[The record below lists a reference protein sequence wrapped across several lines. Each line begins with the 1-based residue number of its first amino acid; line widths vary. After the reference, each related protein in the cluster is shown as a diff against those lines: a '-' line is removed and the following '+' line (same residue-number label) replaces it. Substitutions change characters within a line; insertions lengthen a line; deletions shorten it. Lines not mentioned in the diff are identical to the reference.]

1 MTPSTMWLGEVGAC
15 LPLPPLLRRRGGG
28 GRRRTTSGGCTHG
41 GERHLARW
49 GVPIRPR
56 PRGWGD
62 VCCTQNLFCTIRP
75 TAAVGGERHT
85 EEGGWSNAVCMSRG
99 WRVCLVHRCGVFPIA
114 GSAVQAVETSDGVRH
129 LAAALTPPPPPPS
142 RDCGENARVGRG
154 MQCDG
159 GGWGGGAPPAAAA
172 DAWGRPCH
180 PRCGCASA
188 TLPAVCGRGRGRVC
202 PRLLWRGRLCPRLL
216 WRGRLGGATPCVRRP
231 AAGGGVREGV
241 GSHPRGGA
249 TRVLTTRPT

>member
-1 MTPSTMWLGEVGAC
+1 MLYAKPFLHHPTHG
-15 LPLPPLLRRRGGG
+15 RGGRG
-28 GRRRTTSGGCTHG
+28 EAHRGGWVEQRGMYVAGLACVPCAQMRGVPHRGVCRPGGGDVGRR
-41 GERHLARW
+41 A
-49 GVPIRPR
+49 PP
-56 PRGWGD
+56 
-62 VCCTQNLFCTIRP
+62 
-75 TAAVGGERHT
+75 
-85 EEGGWSNAVCMSRG
+85 
-99 WRVCLVHRCGVFPIA
+99 
-114 GSAVQAVETSDGVRH
+114 GSCAHPAS
-129 LAAALTPPPPPPS
+129 PPPPPATAVKTPVW
-142 RDCGENARVGRG
+142 GEVCNV
-154 MQCDG
+154 MG

-216 WRGRLGGATPCVRRP
+216 WRGRLGGATPCVRQP